1 MKSKG
6 FTLIELMIV
15 VAITAI
21 LFAVAY
27 PAYQEYMAEGKRQR
41 LEAALEAEAAA
52 LEQQELKRE
61 VEQERIN
68 YGG

>member
-15 VAITAI
+15 VSIITI
-21 LFAVAY
+21 LFAIAY
-27 PAYQEYMAEGKRQR
+27 PAYQEYQVEVQRQQQ
-41 LEAALEAEAAA
+41 EAALEAEAAA
-52 LEQQELKRE
+52 LEQQELRRE